1 MSTGHGDKLSV
12 VGTIPVDLPGEELE
26 LEKEH
31 RGVSPNK
38 VFKKLD
44 ARLLPLVTLLYLLSF
59 LDRTNIGNAK
69 IAGLVSDL
77 HLTGLQ
83 YNLCAAMFFI
93 TYCVFEVPSNLAL
106 KVSRPSRWIPF
117 IMFCW
122 GIVMISMAFVKNF
135 AGLLVARLFLGIT
148 EASITAAGLFPGVT
162 FYLCMWYPRTAQAQR
177 ISILS
182 GTAALSGAFG
192 GLLAFGIEKMAGI
205 RGLAGWSWI
214 FLLEGLA
221 TTVVALI
228 SFFLMQDY
236 PESATFLTDAER
248 TWLVETIRNDTTGLS
263 KVFKWKFL
271 WQALRD
277 PHTYLMIGVFLFVLI
292 PAYSFSL
299 FLPTIIAELG
309 FSSSTAQLLSV
320 PPNAIGCVLTILS
333 GILSDRVRA
342 RGPFVLAGS
351 LTALVGYVVLFA
363 TKSAGAGYAGT
374 MVAACGLF
382 PAVALALV
390 WAGGNAGGDVKKAV
404 VIAMVIGVGNLG
416 GVASSFIYRP
426 QDAPRYHPGHA
437 TAISCLCVA
446 IVLCITAM
454 LEFARLNRAKDA
466 AESAM
471 EYEGKGDFE
480 DMGDESPLFR
490 YTI

>member
-1 MSTGHGDKLSV
+1 
-12 VGTIPVDLPGEELE
+12 
-26 LEKEH
+26 
-31 RGVSPNK
+31 
-38 VFKKLD
+38 
-44 ARLLPLVTLLYLLSF
+44 
-59 LDRTNIGNAK
+59 
-69 IAGLVSDL
+69 
-77 HLTGLQ
+77 
-83 YNLCAAMFFI
+83 
-93 TYCVFEVPSNLAL
+93 
-106 KVSRPSRWIPF
+106 
-117 IMFCW
+117 
-122 GIVMISMAFVKNF
+122 
-135 AGLLVARLFLGIT
+135 
-148 EASITAAGLFPGVT
+148 
-162 FYLCMWYPRTAQAQR
+162 MWYPRTAQAQR

-192 GLLAFGIEKMAGI
+192 GLLAFGIEKIAGI

-221 TTVVALI
+221 TTVVALL

-236 PESATFLTDAER
+236 PEDATFLTDAER
-248 TWLVETIRNDTTGLS
+248 TWLVDTIKNDTTGLS
-263 KVFKWKFL
+263 KAFKWKFL
-271 WQALRD
+271 CQAVRD

-299 FLPTIIAELG
+299 FLPTIIVELG

-320 PPNAIGCVLTILS
+320 PPNAIGCVLTILA

-351 LTALVGYVVLFA
+351 LTALVGYVILFA
-363 TKSAGAGYAGT
+363 TKSPGAGYAGT

-382 PAVALALV
+382 PGVALALA

-454 LEFARLNRAKDA
+454 LEFARLNKAKDA
-466 AESAM
+466 AEGAM

-480 DMGDESPLFR
+480 EMGDQSPLFR
-490 YTI
+490 CVFFACFPSPQVV